1 MSERFPV
8 LLKRKIP
15 TEKRIGFPSQIAL
28 AQLFFQNKKLL
39 IWTVVIPE
47 FRKNCE
53 ILKYFV
59 DFIYFVKTD
68 QY

>member
-8 LLKRKIP
+8 LLKRKIT
-15 TEKRIGFPSQIAL
+15 TEKRIGVPSQIAL

-47 FRKNCE
+47 FRKSCE
-53 ILKYFV
+53 FRKYFV
-59 DFIYFVKTD
+59 DFLYFAKTVES
-68 QY
+68 